1 MQNFKIIKEKENSLF
16 KRKEIQASVDADST
30 PSHLEVLNFI
40 SEKFSC
46 PKENIKIKGIL
57 GGFGTQTFKLIIN
70 IYKSKQDK
78 DAVELKKK
86 REIENEKKEL
96 EESKKENIEES
107 KEETKPEETKEEI
120 VEETKSEEV
129 QEDKKE

>member
-86 REIENEKKEL
+86 REIENEKKE
-96 EESKKENIEES
+96 NIEES